1 MPVPKLCT
9 SLPVSSNFS
18 STGSGDIAFLARS
31 QQELAP
37 QRSPTQIDL
46 PSLSISTALV
56 EPQVRPSGSL
66 K

>member
-9 SLPVSSNFS
+9 SLPDSSNLRI
-18 STGSGDIAFLARS
+18 TGNGDIAFLVRS
-31 QQELAP
+31 QQVLAP

-46 PSLSISTALV
+46 PSLSMSTALV
-56 EPQVRPSGSL
+56 EPQVRPSGIL